1 MARTTAASRTGAGT
15 EDTQGAGVTMR
26 PATEA
31 TKAARESGDNV
42 EVTRLDEH
50 TDAPSVTAPGDGP
63 ADTTDPAE
71 RASTVGGD
79 KAAAVLAGH
88 LTVNAAV
95 PMPTDDRGQ
104 LKGVAISYSPD
115 AVPGA
120 GDEGARVETYPATR
134 PNGETVTVEH
144 NIDTGITRIV

>member
-1 MARTTAASRTGAGT
+1 MARTTAARSAAGN
-15 EDTQGAGVTMR
+15 EDTQGAGATMR

-31 TKAARESGDNV
+31 TKAARESGGNA

-88 LTVNAAV
+88 LTVNTAV
-95 PMPTDDRGQ
+95 PMQTDDRGQ

-115 AVPGA
+115 DA
-120 GDEGARVETYPATR
+120 GGDGEGGERTEKYPATR